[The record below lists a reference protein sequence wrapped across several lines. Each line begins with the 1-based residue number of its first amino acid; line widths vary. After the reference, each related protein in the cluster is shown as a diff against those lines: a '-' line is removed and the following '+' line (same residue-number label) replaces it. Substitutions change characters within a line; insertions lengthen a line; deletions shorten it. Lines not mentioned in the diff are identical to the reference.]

1 MMMTIQPC
9 ECTWHHWILPNM
21 VKTVNCMLCLFYH
34 NFLKFKIQMEYI
46 SMTQWLGWFSI
57 PPYFNIIAGKLATS
71 ETSQCQ
77 RISGDLHLAGSRRDT
92 LLNSSSWMPQI
103 LPTGLAKGRRRPFLL
118 EPGTP
123 WWVLMENKPTIILFW
138 ASISSHQMTSRG
150 SSESSYVART
160 SSTDWW

>member
-46 SMTQWLGWFSI
+46 SMAQWLGWFSI
-57 PPYFNIIAGKLATS
+57 SPYFATRPS
-71 ETSQCQ
+71 VSAFLETCIWQDPE
-77 RISGDLHLAGSRRDT
+77 GT

-123 WWVLMENKPTIILFW
+123 WQVLNGKQTHHHPILSFYIQ
-138 ASISSHQMTSRG
+138 SPNDQPGLLRIQLRSQN
-150 SSESSYVART
+150 
-160 SSTDWW
+160 

>member
-1 MMMTIQPC
+1 MMTIQPC

-123 WWVLMENKPTIILFW
+123 WWVLNGKQTHHHPILSFYIQ
-138 ASISSHQMTSRG
+138 SPNDQPGLLRIQLRSQN
-150 SSESSYVART
+150 
-160 SSTDWW
+160 